1 MNAGSDNVG
10 LTGLEAMG
18 KPIAEQS
25 ANKFPGKAQLD
36 VYDIVEDSVP
46 AGTEHSALGY
56 VDLKTYEDASED
68 PNCTD
73 RDLQIAFAFW
83 VGMNLELKDLRGL
96 VMKAVNLRMEN
107 T

>member
-46 AGTEHSALGY
+46 GMVARFPEKEVVAYLPTNIAKVSASCSIYIESIPIDFGWLIH
-56 VDLKTYEDASED
+56 
-68 PNCTD
+68 
-73 RDLQIAFAFW
+73 LQRT
-83 VGMNLELKDLRGL
+83 VYH
-96 VMKAVNLRMEN
+96 
-107 T
+107 